1 MLVRPIAL
9 PIDRAGL
16 LALDTAF
23 VTDRIYQ
30 VRAEAVS
37 FALIETAI
45 IPPLHKSFPL
55 QDELGND
62 RLWQQGFVAE
72 EQGIICGFAA
82 VRHEAWNRRAAIWH
96 LYVAPTQRGRGIG
109 RALLAAVT
117 DYARSVD
124 ARCLWLETSNVN
136 YPAIQ
141 FYRRMGFLW
150 CGLDQS
156 LSHPTCRSAPP
167 AAW

>member
-37 FALIETAI
+37 FALVETAI
-45 IPPLHKSFPL
+45 IPPLH
-55 QDELGND
+55 
-62 RLWQQGFVAE
+62 
-72 EQGIICGFAA
+72 
-82 VRHEAWNRRAAIWH
+82 
-96 LYVAPTQRGRGIG
+96 
-109 RALLAAVT
+109 
-117 DYARSVD
+117 
-124 ARCLWLETSNVN
+124 VN